1 MAIDN
6 FLKGSS
12 WFQGLK
18 ALPHFGES
26 IRDLLSSSLAINILS
41 LALPI
46 TLMQV
51 YDRIIGNEAKTTLV
65 WLVFGCCSAIL
76 LETALR
82 LARSHVS
89 GWMAAR
95 FDHLVGVGAVERVLS
110 TPLQIFEK
118 DGVGVHLERIYA
130 INTLRG
136 FYAGQIFQV
145 MLDLPF
151 SLIFIATIWLLNAK
165 LVLVPLVV
173 ITIFLTIFTTFKW
186 QFEKNLIEQGLVND
200 RRYNF
205 IIELLSGIHLVKSL
219 SLEEQ
224 MLRRYDRLQ
233 ASAAKSNMKV
243 TTWSELPTN
252 IGGLFSQFMMFGI
265 IAVGGPA
272 VMDGSMTLGTLT
284 ACTLLGGRALQP
296 IQSAGG
302 FWMRFANAKMA
313 REQLQELAELPLE
326 FKPGI
331 PTFPNELEGHI
342 KLDNVSFRYT
352 VETPYLL
359 KDVKISLAAN
369 KMVGISGSS
378 AVGTTTLAY
387 LLMGILKPENG
398 VVYLD
403 DFNLAEWN
411 TSNLH
416 GRIEYL
422 PQNGVLFSGSIID
435 NIAMFNPL
443 NRAAALDA
451 AALFGLNDL
460 VSNLAQGYET
470 KVTSQSNDTMPT
482 GLIQKIA
489 IARAFVLR
497 PRILLF
503 DKSNVAMDRE
513 SEEIFLDFFKRMKG
527 RSTIILISNQANLLS
542 LCDEQYLLENANLIP
557 SGESK
562 RLLADGIK
570 DVRP

>member
-1 MAIDN
+1 MAINN
-6 FLKGSS
+6 FQKESS
-12 WFQGLK
+12 WWQGLK
-18 ALPHFGES
+18 TLPHFSES
-26 IRDLLSSSLAINILS
+26 IQDLLTASLAVNILS

-51 YDRIIGNEAKTTLV
+51 YDRILGFEAKTTLV
-65 WLVFGCCSAIL
+65 WLVFGCCLAII
-76 LETALR
+76 LETVLR

-95 FDHLVGVGAVERVLS
+95 FDHLVGVSAVERVLS
-110 TPLQIFEK
+110 TPLQVFEK
-118 DGVGVHLERIYA
+118 EGVGVHLERIYA
-130 INTLRG
+130 VNTLRG

-145 MLDLPF
+145 LLDLPF
-151 SLIFIATIWLLNAK
+151 SLMFIVTIWFLNAQ
-165 LVLVPLVV
+165 LALVPIVV
-173 ITIFLTIFTTFKW
+173 ITLFLSIFALLKW
-186 QFEKNLIEQGLVND
+186 RFEKNRVEQGEVND

-233 ASAAKSNMKV
+233 ASSAKSNMKV
-243 TTWSELPTN
+243 TTWSELPSN

-272 VMDGSMTLGTLT
+272 VMDGAMTIGTLT
-284 ACTLLGGRALQP
+284 ACTMLGGRALQP

-302 FWMRFANAKMA
+302 FWLRFANAKMA
-313 REQLQELAELPLE
+313 RKQLQKMAALPLE
-326 FKPGI
+326 FAPDM
-331 PTFPNELEGHI
+331 PPFPKELEGQI
-342 KLDNVSFRYT
+342 KIDRVSFRYSE
-352 VETPYLL
+352 ETPYIIE
-359 KDVKISLAAN
+359 DVGLSFQAN

-387 LLMGILKPENG
+387 LLMGILKPESG
-398 VVYLD
+398 AIYLD

-411 TSNLH
+411 TSDLH
-416 GRIEYL
+416 GRIEYF
-422 PQNGVLFSGSIID
+422 PQNGVLFSGSILD

-443 NRAAALDA
+443 NHAAALDA
-451 AALFGLNDL
+451 AALFGLDDL

-470 KVTSQSNDTMPT
+470 MVTSQSNDTMPT

-503 DKSNVAMDRE
+503 DKSNIAMDRD
-513 SEEIFLDFFKRMKG
+513 SEDDFLDFFKRMKG
-527 RSTIILISNQANLLS
+527 RSTIILISNQPNLLS
-542 LCDEQYLLENANLIP
+542 ICDEKYILEDRKLKN
-557 SGESK
+557 S
-562 RLLADGIK
+562 DGSQLM
-570 DVRP
+570 VGR